1 MNGWTFKRA
10 SRLDAKAV
18 ETRAQKAD
26 LRSRKPVSVEGTVTA
41 LDRAGDLVGCFEGG
55 PHGLASNPEH
65 LAGLGCR

>member
-18 ETRAQKAD
+18 ETHAQTAD
-26 LRSRKPVSVEGTVTA
+26 LRSRKSASAAAVVTA

-55 PHGLASNPEH
+55 PHDLASNPEH